1 MIVNT
6 FDIIKS
12 IFLLIL
18 AVSGN
23 FVAETLGCKTQYIL
37 SKNMFAKQF
46 VIILMIYFT
55 LSFIGDKKIHPINN
69 MKYTILIWTLFLMF
83 TKMKITPTI
92 ICLFLLL
99 LNYILHTYIVYYNQD
114 YEKNKEKIEMLSNY
128 YNYVNYTIILLICLG
143 FINYFYKQYSEIG
156 ISKFEITK
164 FLFGINECNSL
175 K

>member
-114 YEKNKEKIEMLSNY
+114 YEKNKEKIEMLNNY